1 MVLIC
6 RRESTAT
13 IMAMVSMEDM
23 GVMGDMVAILM
34 VVMVT
39 TEIIATAIMEIKMTI
54 L

>member
-1 MVLIC
+1 
-6 RRESTAT
+6 
-13 IMAMVSMEDM
+13 MAMASMASKVD
-23 GVMGDMVAILM
+23 MGDMVAILM